1 MRLTRSGGGREQRAD
16 AEQAGAQVTR
26 ELGCRAAKAGKEEAG
41 RGKKRREER
50 AREKK
55 QWAFGPKM
63 RERVFLL
70 FLIPFLFLVFQS
82 KFKCKPNANSNR
94 V

>member
-1 MRLTRSGGGREQRAD
+1 MAQWARGNSAELTGPPAGPGRAGCRKEEGTRAGP
-16 AEQAGAQVTR
+16 AEQAERVEKGKGGAGQ
-26 ELGCRAAKAGKEEAG
+26 G
-41 RGKKRREER
+41 
-50 AREKK
+50 KK